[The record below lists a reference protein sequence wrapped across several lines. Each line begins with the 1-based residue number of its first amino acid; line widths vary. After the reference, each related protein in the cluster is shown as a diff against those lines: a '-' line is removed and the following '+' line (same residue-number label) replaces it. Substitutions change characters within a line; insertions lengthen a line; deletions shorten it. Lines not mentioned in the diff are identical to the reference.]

1 MTFKVT
7 LSHSYVME
15 RSRECFTFRFSD
27 FYTTLI
33 TLASWK
39 TFVLVLI
46 TPKNIIMCLCIILLR
61 NFDSFKLR
69 KYIKYHDPKN
79 SIHIF
84 LHYRWRQMVYIILC
98 SGWVGKEGN
107 IIYSLNIFSMLN
119 SSEK

>member
-69 KYIKYHDPKN
+69 KYIEYHDPKN

-84 LHYRWRQMVYIILC
+84 LQAEIVGGKWFTLSFVQDGLERKEIEIL
-98 SGWVGKEGN
+98 
-107 IIYSLNIFSMLN
+107 IFFKYLFYV
-119 SSEK
+119 E